1 MIEKDKLP
9 TCTDERELRY
19 SENRKGQ
26 IRYEGTYRVPLFR
39 WRCGYDGTKKW
50 WHQRVVPG
58 RRETFGWKGA
68 RNNFLLRLRTVCD

>member
-26 IRYEGTYRVPLFR
+26 IRYEGTYGVPLFR
-39 WRCGYDGTKKW
+39 WRCGYDETKK
-50 WHQRVVPG
+50 R
-58 RRETFGWKGA
+58 
-68 RNNFLLRLRTVCD
+68 